1 MRMTS
6 SFATLDQF
14 DVRNLARAVEQNTG
28 AEGLS
33 FRLTAAQWDVLANYM
48 QAFSVQP
55 GQILMELG
63 EQDRT
68 LYFVE
73 SGTLSVHCEDAK
85 SRIRMALVSS
95 GSVVGEGG
103 FFSHLPRRATVQV
116 AGAWVLWRL
125 NPVRFGELVNRQP
138 AIAVEVLLGLGMVQG
153 RRLIDRA
160 RRIATT

>member
-1 MRMTS
+1 MS
-6 SFATLDQF
+6 LSNAAKEKF
-14 DVRNLARAVEQNTG
+14 DVRGLAGAVELNTG
-28 AEGLS
+28 PDGLN
-33 FRLTAAQWDVLANYM
+33 FRLTSAQWDILANYL

-55 GQILMELG
+55 GQVLMELG

-85 SRIRMALVSS
+85 SRIRMALVGP

-103 FFSHLPRRATVQV
+103 FFSHLPRRATVQA
-116 AGAWVLWRL
+116 AGACVLWRL

-138 AIAVEVLLGLGMVQG
+138 AIAVEVLLGVGMVQG
-153 RRLIDRA
+153 RRLRDRS
-160 RRIATT
+160 RRIAAT